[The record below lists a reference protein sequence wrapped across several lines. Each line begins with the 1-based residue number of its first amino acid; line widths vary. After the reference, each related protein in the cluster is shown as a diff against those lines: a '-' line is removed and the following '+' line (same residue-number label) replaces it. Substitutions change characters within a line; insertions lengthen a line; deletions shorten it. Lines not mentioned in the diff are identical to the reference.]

1 MDKVQR
7 EKKKKKNPVGARYF
21 SFLQKHP
28 PSLLFNGYRVYFPGA
43 KRPSR
48 EVKHSSPFDA
58 EVKNVWSYV
67 ASWQRQ
73 GKLHFY
79 FQ

>member
-7 EKKKKKNPVGARYF
+7 ENKKQIPVGARYF

-28 PSLLFNGYRVYFPGA
+28 PSLLFNGYWVYFPGA
-43 KRPSR
+43 KRPRR

-73 GKLHFY
+73 GELCFY